1 MEESFMKMG
10 KKVAVL
16 GAAVMLTFNMSI
28 GASAQDTH
36 KLRKT
41 TTNYKWYTYEWER
54 TLTCLN
60 GDDEIGIMVY
70 GFDMDWI
77 NEDYT
82 WTIGY
87 DCRTKACVKKGSD
100 ESGAWA
106 GYEDPYDWSKQEVH
120 HTDSKVM
127 HYIKFEDSYA
137 ELTAGSVKKS
147 EYKNPK

>member
-1 MEESFMKMG
+1 MKMG

-82 WTIGY
+82 WTMGY
-87 DCRTKACVKKGSD
+87 DCRTKACVKKGLMSQAHGLGMKILMIGV
-100 ESGAWA
+100 SR
-106 GYEDPYDWSKQEVH
+106 K
-120 HTDSKVM
+120 
-127 HYIKFEDSYA
+127 YII
-137 ELTAGSVKKS
+137 
-147 EYKNPK
+147 PIQR